1 MVGPVPAREEETA
14 RLSGARGDFVG
25 SLGRRVEALRSALRA
40 VEQSPNDG
48 AQRNGLLRRVHALAS
63 AARVLGFASVAEALT
78 EAEKKLRRSEFG
90 DVARALD
97 LLPSLVLGVPVSL
110 RPPLEAHADRVPS
123 TWPLSVLIFGAQ
135 SLADAIK
142 AIPDTHVEYERTE
155 DLTRA
160 REQARLFGPDLAVID
175 ADRPGARDLVET
187 FAQDP
192 LVEPVPLVVVGDFAS
207 PEAASS
213 FIALGAARV
222 LSKPVSPETLQRTV
236 VELRAQA
243 AEPRTGREPLGE
255 LSVEALADRIS
266 AEVRRGLLEAVE
278 PSARGTSVGFGDGA
292 DVMAAV
298 WGAVARVRELV
309 TLRSSGAVR
318 FDSSGPEGAVPFAA
332 WGNDERRAGDRGST
346 ATDNRAG
353 DGVTLQ
359 GRRIVVADD
368 DPAVVW
374 FMSGL
379 LKAMGVEVLEAH
391 DGARALALTYDAWPD
406 LVVSDVLMPKL
417 DGFSLC
423 HEIKRDVAVR
433 DVPVILLS
441 WKEDL
446 LQRVRELGATADG
459 YLRKEAAAA
468 TVAERLREVL
478 RPRARVEQ
486 RIVAGGDARGR
497 LDGLTP
503 RLILELAS
511 GGQRDVRVS
520 IRDAVYLY
528 EVQIRRGRLCSATR
542 STAAGSFERG
552 EAVLAALLGV
562 SAGRFVVEPDV
573 SPLRG
578 DFDGTPAEIL
588 KAPIERARSA
598 LNSISAEAL
607 VGVTRVQIAGPIMEG
622 YLACTPE
629 PARGLLQ
636 RIMAGASP
644 RDLITSGSVAP
655 RLLEAVLS
663 DAARRGAITNI
674 ERTGSEPSPPRG
686 SSPPGLAPRIEA
698 VAQPSAAREVP
709 SAAPPAVL
717 ARPPETSEEDAGWFS
732 FQLESGVPAPVGT
745 SEQPPRSPP
754 PLEAAPRVAATSV
767 ELPAAEAAPVVLLAN
782 ESKALP
788 FSAEVTPSVDRLWD
802 TITEGAFSDP
812 GTLQGVGALPDVAAT
827 KQTPAPAVPLPSPS
841 PIPKPALSP
850 TPAPS
855 PNGPRVNAPR
865 PTSSTA
871 KNAENPD
878 APDALAS
885 ALTEDS
891 AEPARVRPVGATQV
905 MAAVSLPSD
914 TPAAAALEAPAEQDT
929 SSSTRSEPLRTTLT
943 SQGETKAAE
952 PARTPKS
959 EPRSRPVE
967 VLRVPVARATPTV
980 KQGKSGSRGWF
991 VTLLLAFAVS
1001 YGLVS
1006 YFKADVIDFFASRSP
1021 SPLPASS
1028 R

>member
-25 SLGRRVEALRSALRA
+25 SLGRRVEALRLALRSI
-40 VEQSPNDG
+40 EQSPNDG
-48 AQRNGLLRRVHALAS
+48 ALRNGLLRRVHALSS

-78 EAEKKLRRSEFG
+78 EAEKKLRRSDFA

-97 LLPSLVLGVPVSL
+97 LLPSLVLGVPMSL
-110 RPPLEAHADRVPS
+110 RPPAEASADRVPS

-142 AIPDTHVEYERTE
+142 AIPGTHVECERTE

-175 ADRPGARDLVET
+175 ADRAGARDLVET
-187 FAQDP
+187 FAKDP
-192 LVEPVPLVVVGDFAS
+192 LVEPVPLVVIGDFAS
-207 PEAASS
+207 PEAASA

-243 AEPRTGREPLGE
+243 AEPRTGRDPLGE

-278 PSARGTSVGFGDGA
+278 PSARGTRVGFGDGA

-332 WGNDERRAGDRGST
+332 WGSEERRAGDRGSV
-346 ATDNRAG
+346 ATDARVG
-353 DGVTLQ
+353 DGVSLQ

-391 DGARALALTYDAWPD
+391 DGARALALTYEGWPD

-446 LQRVRELGATADG
+446 LQRVRELGASADG

-486 RIVAGGDARGR
+486 RIAAGGDARGR

-511 GGQRDVRVS
+511 AGERDVRVS

-528 EVQIRRGRLCSATR
+528 EVQVRRGRLCSATR
-542 STAAGSFERG
+542 SAPDGSFERG
-552 EAVLAALLGV
+552 EVVLAALLGV

-573 SPLRG
+573 APFRG
-578 DFDGTPAEIL
+578 DFEGLPAEIL
-588 KAPIERARSA
+588 KAPIERARRA
-598 LNSISAEAL
+598 LNSIAAGAL
-607 VGVTRVQIAGPIMEG
+607 VGVTRVQIAPLAIEG

-636 RIMAGASP
+636 KIMAGASP
-644 RDLITSGSVAP
+644 RELITSGSVAP

-663 DAARRGAITNI
+663 DAARRGAIVDI

-686 SSPPGLAPRIEA
+686 SLPPPNEEHTRDSIIPSP
-698 VAQPSAAREVP
+698 VREITG
-709 SAAPPAVL
+709 SPATK
-717 ARPPETSEEDAGWFS
+717 PPETSEEDAGWFS
-732 FQLESGVPAPVGT
+732 FQLDTGAPAAVAESAALPAPV
-745 SEQPPRSPP
+745 SPAPAMPSQP
-754 PLEAAPRVAATSV
+754 VAALD
-767 ELPAAEAAPVVLLAN
+767 EPEAKPVAPSSRVD
-782 ESKALP
+782 EQGKGLP

-802 TITEGAFSDP
+802 TITEGAFNDP
-812 GTLQGVGALPDVAAT
+812 GTLQGVGELPEVGVVVA
-827 KQTPAPAVPLPSPS
+827 P
-841 PIPKPALSP
+841 SP
-850 TPAPS
+850 TPTPKPMAASPAP
-855 PNGPRVNAPR
+855 VAQAPR
-865 PTSSTA
+865 PGA
-871 KNAENPD
+871 PPNAREKLED
-878 APDALAS
+878 LDALAS
-885 ALTEDS
+885 VLTEES
-891 AEPARVRPVGATQV
+891 PSPALARPVGATQV
-905 MAAVSLPSD
+905 MAAVVLPPTSAATEGALADVSSAVNEARSESPQSTLPSQEEMK
-914 TPAAAALEAPAEQDT
+914 AAAAAAVRVAKTEAHPRSVRVVQVPAAKPAPAAKPSANT
-929 SSSTRSEPLRTTLT
+929 WSGWLV
-943 SQGETKAAE
+943 
-952 PARTPKS
+952 PA
-959 EPRSRPVE
+959 
-967 VLRVPVARATPTV
+967 
-980 KQGKSGSRGWF
+980 
-991 VTLLLAFAVS
+991 LLAFAIA
-1001 YGLVS
+1001 YALVTH
-1006 YFKADVIDFFASRSP
+1006 FKADLVDFFAGPAASP
-1021 SPLPASS
+1021 SPASS